1 MFNIFSANTQSSSK
15 FSSSLVKIVLRF
27 SDRAGRIA
35 DAHDAAARFSS
46 MRGRQLADIGL
57 SSADRDYAIRR

>member
-1 MFNIFSANTQSSSK
+1 MM
-15 FSSSLVKIVLRF
+15 LRF

-35 DAHDAAARFSS
+35 DAHDAHARFSA

-57 SSADRDYAIRR
+57 SNADRDYSIRR